1 MLGRAYGE
9 QDCSIARSLEV
20 VGERWTLLVL
30 RDLSF
35 GLGRFDELQKSLSI
49 APNILTARL
58 RRLEEEGLVER
69 TQYQPSPPRF
79 AYRLTDK
86 GLGLQPVLFH
96 LAKWGDRYYAS
107 DLGPPR
113 LSVHRDCGGEVDEQL
128 VCARCGDRV
137 SFDRIATLPGRG
149 RDVTRSSAGAGTHP
163 SRRRSQ

>member
-1 MLGRAYGE
+1 VLGRAYKE

-35 GLGRFDELQKSLSI
+35 GLSRFDELQKSLGI

-69 TQYQPSPPRF
+69 MQYQPSPRRF

-86 GLGLQPVLFH
+86 GLGLRPVLFY
-96 LAKWGDRYYAS
+96 LAKWGDRHYAS

-137 SFDRIATLPGRG
+137 SFDRIETLPGHG
-149 RDVTRSSAGAGTHP
+149 REVTGSAMGAGTRP
-163 SRRRSQ
+163 SHR